1 MPPHDGTAWPHN
13 WAPTQSVAHALDI
26 VRDSLSPVEY
36 RTLGRTGLRLSA
48 YGLGGMMFGSW
59 GNPDAD
65 ECTRMIDLAIESGI
79 NFIDTA
85 DTYGSGESEEIIGKA
100 LLGRRD
106 EVVLASMYSSMG
118 KERNERGNSRLWI
131 LRGVEASLRRLQT
144 DHIDIYQLHR
154 PDPMTDIEETLT
166 ALDDLVHQGKIRYI
180 GTSTYPAWE
189 LVEAYWVS
197 ERRGL
202 ARVVCEQ
209 TPYSIFAREPERD
222 VFPVTQRYGM
232 GVLVWSPLAGG
243 WLTGKYQRGRPIPED
258 SRIARAAT
266 WGPKGA
272 ARYHL
277 DRPGN
282 QRKLDLL
289 DKLAK
294 VAEQAGLSLT
304 HMAVA
309 FTLVH
314 PAVTTTILGP
324 RTYEQLKDLIGGAI
338 IRLDPDTLD
347 AIDRIVSPGTI
358 VERADRGWNPPWMA
372 RRARRRD
379 MSMPPRVQ
387 I

>member
-1 MPPHDGTAWPHN
+1 MIVESAKAITVVLMPIAGTVHAMRVLNNGFPDREEGGHVGTFEQRRF
-13 WAPTQSVAHALDI
+13 AAHQ
-26 VRDSLSPVEY
+26 
-36 RTLGRTGLRLSA
+36 
-48 YGLGGMMFGSW
+48 LGGETDVGEHDRSFDVEFG
-59 GNPDAD
+59 
-65 ECTRMIDLAIESGI
+65 
-79 NFIDTA
+79 
-85 DTYGSGESEEIIGKA
+85 
-100 LLGRRD
+100 
-106 EVVLASMYSSMG
+106 
-118 KERNERGNSRLWI
+118 
-131 LRGVEASLRRLQT
+131 EAHTTGDRWR
-144 DHIDIYQLHR
+144 
-154 PDPMTDIEETLT
+154 
-166 ALDDLVHQGKIRYI
+166 AG
-180 GTSTYPAWE
+180 WE

-243 WLTGKYQRGRPIPED
+243 WLTGKYQRGRPIPDD

-294 VAEQAGLSLT
+294 IAEQAGLSLT

-324 RTYEQLKDLIGGAI
+324 RTYEQLKDLYHRHA
-338 IRLDPDTLD
+338 
-347 AIDRIVSPGTI
+347 
-358 VERADRGWNPPWMA
+358 N
-372 RRARRRD
+372 
-379 MSMPPRVQ
+379 
-387 I
+387 

>member
-1 MPPHDGTAWPHN
+1 M
-13 WAPTQSVAHALDI
+13 
-26 VRDSLSPVEY
+26 EY
-36 RTLGRTGLRLSA
+36 RTLGRTGVRLSA

-59 GNPDAD
+59 GNPDVD
-65 ECTRMIDLAIESGI
+65 ECTRMIDLALESGI

-85 DTYGSGESEEIIGKA
+85 DVYSSGESEEIIGKA
-100 LLGRRD
+100 LRGRRD
-106 EVVLASMYSSMG
+106 EIVLGTMYSSMG

-131 LRGVEASLRRLQT
+131 LRGVEASLRRLNT

-154 PDPMTDIEETLT
+154 PDPATDIEETLS
-166 ALDDLVHQGKIRYI
+166 ALDDLLRQGKIRYI
-180 GTSTYPAWE
+180 GSSTFPAWE
-189 LVEAYWVS
+189 LVEAHWVS
-197 ERRGL
+197 ERRGR
-202 ARVVCEQ
+202 AKVVCEQ

-243 WLTGKYQRGRPIPED
+243 WLTGKYQRGQAIPQD

-272 ARYHL
+272 ARYHI

-289 DKLAK
+289 EQLGK
-294 VAEQAGLSLT
+294 VAEQAELSLT

-314 PAVTTTILGP
+314 PAVTATILGP
-324 RTYEQLKDLIGGAI
+324 RTSSSSRTSSAG
-338 IRLDPDTLD
+338 R
-347 AIDRIVSPGTI
+347 
-358 VERADRGWNPPWMA
+358 
-372 RRARRRD
+372 
-379 MSMPPRVQ
+379 
-387 I
+387 

>member
-1 MPPHDGTAWPHN
+1 
-13 WAPTQSVAHALDI
+13 
-26 VRDSLSPVEY
+26 
-36 RTLGRTGLRLSA
+36 
-48 YGLGGMMFGSW
+48 
-59 GNPDAD
+59 
-65 ECTRMIDLAIESGI
+65 
-79 NFIDTA
+79 
-85 DTYGSGESEEIIGKA
+85 
-100 LLGRRD
+100 
-106 EVVLASMYSSMG
+106 
-118 KERNERGNSRLWI
+118 
-131 LRGVEASLRRLQT
+131 
-144 DHIDIYQLHR
+144 
-154 PDPMTDIEETLT
+154 
-166 ALDDLVHQGKIRYI
+166 
-180 GTSTYPAWE
+180 
-189 LVEAYWVS
+189 
-197 ERRGL
+197 
-202 ARVVCEQ
+202 
-209 TPYSIFAREPERD
+209 
-222 VFPVTQRYGM
+222 M

-243 WLTGKYQRGRPIPED
+243 WLTGKYQRGKPIPED

-324 RTYEQLKDLIGGAI
+324 RTYEQLKDLLGGAMI
-338 IRLDPDTLD
+338 HLDPDTLD
-347 AIDRIVSPGTI
+347 GIDRIVNPGTI

-379 MSMPPRVQ
+379 LSMPPRVQ

>member
-1 MPPHDGTAWPHN
+1 
-13 WAPTQSVAHALDI
+13 
-26 VRDSLSPVEY
+26 
-36 RTLGRTGLRLSA
+36 
-48 YGLGGMMFGSW
+48 MMFGSW

-65 ECTRMIDLAIESGI
+65 ECARMVDLALESGV

-85 DTYGSGESEEIIGKA
+85 DVYSSGESEEIIGKA
-100 LLGRRD
+100 LRGRRD
-106 EVVLASMYSSMG
+106 EVVLATMYSSMS

-131 LRGVEASLRRLQT
+131 LRGVEASLRRLGT

-154 PDPMTDIEETLT
+154 PDPATHIEETLT

-180 GTSTYPAWE
+180 GSSTFPGWE
-189 LVEAYWVS
+189 LVQAYWVS
-197 ERRGL
+197 EGRGL
-202 ARVVCEQ
+202 TRLVCEQ

-222 VFPVTQRYGM
+222 VFPVTLRYGM

-243 WLTGKYQRGRPIPED
+243 WLTGKYQRGKPIPPD

-272 ARYHL
+272 ARYHV

-289 DKLAK
+289 EQLAK
-294 VAEQAGLSLT
+294 VAAEAGLSLT

-314 PAVTTTILGP
+314 PAVTATILGP
-324 RTYEQLKDLIGGAI
+324 RTLDQLKDLIGGAM
-338 IRLDPDTLD
+338 IRLDNDTLD
-347 AIDRIVSPGTI
+347 AIDRIVGPGTI
-358 VERADRGWNPPWMA
+358 VEQADRGWNPPWMA
-372 RRARRRD
+372 RKARRRD
-379 MSMPPRVQ
+379 QPNAPRLMS
-387 I
+387 